1 MSKITVE
8 KRNHQIVLVTNK
20 RNQRSMAKDGD
31 ERSERAGQG
40 GTGSEV
46 ASRTLV
52 YSYNK
57 YVLLLLLA
65 FDCLGKCANSVT
77 SSL

>member
-1 MSKITVE
+1 MRDE
-8 KRNHQIVLVTNK
+8 QNNCHQK
-20 RNQRSMAKDGD
+20 KDGD

-52 YSYNK
+52 YNK
-57 YVLLLLLA
+57 YVLLL
-65 FDCLGKCANSVT
+65 FDC
-77 SSL
+77 

>member
-1 MSKITVE
+1 MVE
-8 KRNHQIVLVTNK
+8 
-20 RNQRSMAKDGD
+20 DGD

-40 GTGSEV
+40 GRGSEV

-52 YSYNK
+52 HNK
-57 YVLLLLLA
+57 YVLLLA